1 MTVRA
6 IIIGLLATTFMC
18 AYGFFND
25 LVLDQTFLVG
35 NYLPIYVYGGLLAF
49 LLVLNPLLIRAW
61 RRGALSGRELAFII
75 AMVLPACYVP
85 GRGLMHYFTT
95 ALMMPRHYEK
105 TEAGWQE
112 QGIVRMMPQ
121 VMLAGVSPHFRE
133 GDVTD
138 PGGLCLRLVR
148 AGGGA
153 AEGED
158 ARAAATWSL
167 LAEDERSA
175 LKDAAEKASIAPDEE
190 LRARALARV
199 AEALGRETGPVN
211 DVAREALSAARPV
224 AADRRQYLG
233 RLAAAFVGRDI
244 PQTDAEEVS
253 KAVEEAL
260 ARHDDACRSAL
271 LGSLNRL
278 LGGPQPRDASYRKGL
293 KLAAEGKDLLER
305 DAMAVAPAG
314 DGGEG
319 SRDAKGPLPLTEDDF
334 LTLNRHI
341 LDAAFPDEL
350 RNLHGSR
357 QYAVTGF
364 AQGLG
369 EGTSWIDFGDVPWY
383 AWGRTLACFWI
394 PLILAMSFSVIGLSL
409 VVHKQWSTHEHL
421 PYPIIQFASSLLPG
435 EGEARGGVFRNRL
448 FWIGAGVVFALH
460 VNNYAYTWWP
470 QQLVQMPL
478 QFDFTSL
485 RPFLPNLVRGGDNW
499 LLNPKIF
506 FTAVAFAYFV
516 STEVSL
522 SLGIAPF
529 VYATIAGVFAGYGI
543 AFGGGWYSGSIERSL
558 HAGAYFAM
566 FLFLAYTGRHWFTQV
581 FRKAIGLASTE
592 EIEPSAV
599 WGARVFMAGAFL
611 FVVILMTVGLA
622 WQWALLY
629 TCGVLIVFIVMSRV
643 VAETGAFFIHPYTL
657 PGAVLVTFLG
667 AKVVGPQ
674 AMLIMFFVSSILLM
688 DPREA
693 VMPFMVHGLK
703 LIEGRKISYS
713 RTAAWGGAAV
723 VVGLAVAVPVVLYLQ
738 YSMGGKATGDGW
750 TLYAVPKS
758 AMNAVVGAK
767 QRLVAQGALE
777 QAGDMGLFGGLGS
790 ISPSWPSVA
799 GFLVAVGLVLAF
811 SAARIRFAWWPL
823 HPVLFLILGT
833 WQSRTLA
840 ASFLVGWFIKTIV
853 TKYGGATT
861 YLRLKPLM
869 IGIIAGDIFGGIMP
883 MVIGTLYYFIT
894 GKLPVSYRVLP
905 T

>member
-6 IIIGLLATTFMC
+6 IVIGLVATTFMC

-25 LVLDQTFLVG
+25 LIIDQTFLVG
-35 NYLPIYVYGGLLAF
+35 NYLPIYVYGGLLTF

-61 RRGALSGRELAFII
+61 RKSALSGRELAFII
-75 AMVLPACYVP
+75 AMVLPSCYVP

-95 ALMMPRHYEK
+95 ALMMPRHYEN
-105 TEAGWQE
+105 TDAGWKE
-112 QGIVRMMPQ
+112 QGVVRMIPQ
-121 VMLAGVSPHFRE
+121 VMLAGVSPHLRE
-133 GDVTD
+133 GDVID

-148 AGGGA
+148 AGDGA
-153 AEGED
+153 SKGED

-167 LAEDERSA
+167 LTEGERA
-175 LKDAAEKASIAPDEE
+175 LVRAATEQASTAPDDG
-190 LRARALARV
+190 LRDATLARI
-199 AEALGRETGPVN
+199 ARILKRETGTANEAV
-211 DVAREALSAARPV
+211 REALAVARPV
-224 AADRRQYLG
+224 AADRKEHVG
-233 RLAAAFVGRDI
+233 RLSATLEDWEV
-244 PQTDAEEVS
+244 PKSDAVKVSDVIEEV
-253 KAVEEAL
+253 L

-271 LGSLNRL
+271 LGPLNKL
-278 LGGPQPRDASYRKGL
+278 LEEPWLRAAAYREGL
-293 KLAAEGKDLLER
+293 KLAEEGEGLLER
-305 DAMAVAPAG
+305 DAAAAPAAAPVI
-314 DGGEG
+314 
-319 SRDAKGPLPLTEDDF
+319 RDAGNADGRLTEDDF
-334 LTLNRHI
+334 LTLSRHI

-357 QYAVTGF
+357 EYAVTGF

-448 FWIGAGVVFALH
+448 FWIGTVAVFAFHL
-460 VNNYAYTWWP
+460 NNYAYTWWP
-470 QQLVQMPL
+470 QDLVQIPP
-478 QFDFTSL
+478 QFDFTTL
-485 RPFLPNLVRGGDNW
+485 RPFLPNLVRGGDYW
-499 LLNPKIF
+499 LLNPRIF

-529 VYATIAGVFAGYGI
+529 VYATVAGVFAAQGV
-543 AFGGGWYSGSIERSL
+543 AFGGGWYSGAIQRSL
-558 HAGAYFAM
+558 HAGAYFGM
-566 FLFLAYTGRHWFTQV
+566 FLFLAYTGRHWFRQV
-581 FRKAIGLASTE
+581 FRKAVGLTTTE
-592 EIEPSAV
+592 DIEPSAV
-599 WGARVFMAGAFL
+599 WGARVFMAGALL
-611 FVVILMTVGLA
+611 FMIILMTVGLA
-622 WQWALLY
+622 WPWALLY
-629 TCGVLIVFIVMSRV
+629 TCGVLMVFIVMSRV

-703 LIEGRKISYS
+703 LIEGRKISYA
-713 RTAAWGGAAV
+713 RTAAWGGVAV
-723 VVGLAVAVPVVLYLQ
+723 AVGLAVAVPVVLYLQ
-738 YSMGGKATGDGW
+738 YSIGGVATGDGW
-750 TLYAVPKS
+750 TLNTVPKS

-777 QAGDMGLFGGLGS
+777 QAGEMGLFES
-790 ISPSWPSVA
+790 IGNVSPSWPSVA

-811 SAARIRFAWWPL
+811 SVARIRFAWWPL

-861 YLRLKPLM
+861 YLRMKPLM

-883 MVIGTLYYFIT
+883 MAVGTLYYFIT
-894 GKLPVSYRVLP
+894 GELPVSYRVLP